1 MSELKQAIAQVEVIE
16 HLLARLL
23 DSLQGNCHVEV
34 ETRRS
39 DFEEIPGGTDWVFV
53 DEVLLLRDQGFEE
66 QRKMFVEVQTYL
78 RDFKKVEEKM
88 RRKCQACKELEAIK
102 SQLRR
107 YVPAGSKDVL
117 TTAQS
122 MVMSGECDGEV
133 KQLLNRATC
142 LHRSL
147 TYGEKTFEE
156 VFNLLARFDAVQAIF
171 DTDVVPLVGESVA
184 AAEASEHKHRSIC
197 QRREAALLEEESQRA
212 QREAVKPLRKL
223 LQENEERL
231 QMQHDASEWRYVDLP
246 LPCSVNASRASQSIC
261 SLRDTMFS

>member
-23 DSLQGNCHVEV
+23 DSLQGTCHVEV

-39 DFEEIPGGTDWVFV
+39 DFEENPGGTGWVFV

-66 QRKMFVEVQTYL
+66 QRKMFVEVQNYM

-88 RRKCQACKELEAIK
+88 RRKCEACKELEAIK
-102 SQLRR
+102 AQLRH
-107 YVPAGSKDVL
+107 YVPAGSKDIL

-133 KQLLNRATC
+133 KQLMNRATC
-142 LHRSL
+142 LHRYL
-147 TYGEKTFEE
+147 TYGERTFEE

-197 QRREAALLEEESQRA
+197 QRREAALVEEESQQA
-212 QREAVKPLRKL
+212 QQEALEPLMEL
-223 LQENEERL
+223 LRTSEERL
-231 QMQHDASEWRYVDLP
+231 QMQHDASQWRCVDLP
-246 LPCSVNASRASQSIC
+246 QPCSINASRASQSTC